1 MVEQVTDNLWI
12 KIQLPEKEERKST
25 KKEYIIQ
32 HRRKTMNEQQLEALM
47 KRITDYLVRE
57 LDKRDTLAE
66 RVQDLE
72 VRVTDLIELSES
84 DKVFTED
91 RVKEIAADEAI
102 EAINNAEV
110 NVDISA

>member
-1 MVEQVTDNLWI
+1 MDEQAIED
-12 KIQLPEKEERKST
+12 
-25 KKEYIIQ
+25 
-32 HRRKTMNEQQLEALM
+32 LM

-72 VRVTDLIELSES
+72 VRVTDLIELSDGDE
-84 DKVFTED
+84 VITED

>member
-1 MVEQVTDNLWI
+1 MDEQAIED
-12 KIQLPEKEERKST
+12 
-25 KKEYIIQ
+25 
-32 HRRKTMNEQQLEALM
+32 LM

-72 VRVTDLIELSES
+72 VRVTDLIELSDS
-84 DKVFTED
+84 DKVITED

>member
-1 MVEQVTDNLWI
+1 MDEQAI
-12 KIQLPEKEERKST
+12 EG
-25 KKEYIIQ
+25 
-32 HRRKTMNEQQLEALM
+32 LM

-66 RVQDLE
+66 QVQDLE
-72 VRVTDLIELSES
+72 VRVTDLTDLTEGELL
-84 DKVFTED
+84 TEE
-91 RVKEIAADEAI
+91 RVKEIAQDEAT

>member
-1 MVEQVTDNLWI
+1 MLGLAND
-12 KIQLPEKEERKST
+12 RKPRHSET
-25 KKEYIIQ
+25 TVGDEIESIPRRYIIQ
-32 HRRKTMNEQQLEALM
+32 HRRKTMDEQAIEGLM

-66 RVQDLE
+66 QVQDLE
-72 VRVTDLIELSES
+72 VRVTDLTDLTEGELL
-84 DKVFTED
+84 TEE
-91 RVKEIAADEAI
+91 RVKEIAQDEAT

>member
-1 MVEQVTDNLWI
+1 MDEQAIED
-12 KIQLPEKEERKST
+12 
-25 KKEYIIQ
+25 
-32 HRRKTMNEQQLEALM
+32 LM